1 MCMCVH
7 AHAHTHE
14 SARGCATVHLCRSED
29 ELEESVFSFHFY
41 VGPRDP
47 TQIVSFASSGDKR
60 LSLHAEPLDWL
71 QKIIYNSA
79 SWF

>member
-1 MCMCVH
+1 MGSH
-7 AHAHTHE
+7 AQVT
-14 SARGCATVHLCRSED
+14 GQLYGTV
-29 ELEESVFSFHFY
+29 VSFHFY